1 MTPFNGIVIS
11 STKTG
16 LDVEL
21 SNGHKVKGLPP
32 RLELCYGQAV
42 LVYYDHTK
50 DRYGRVEAL
59 GQTFHDPG
67 LIQTRETSD
76 ISYDDEI
83 LDIDDSQVS

>member
-1 MTPFNGIVIS
+1 MTPFDGIVIS

-21 SNGHKVKGLPP
+21 SNGHKVTGLPP
-32 RLELCYGQAV
+32 RTELQYGQKV

-50 DRYGRVEAL
+50 DRYGRVEAS
-59 GQTFHDPG
+59 GQTFPDPG

-76 ISYDDEI
+76 IPYDD
-83 LDIDDSQVS
+83 DGQVS